1 MKTSIALAIALF
13 AIVGAFAAADF
24 SDDTEFVQY
33 GEDNGHGDE
42 AMVDALSEM
51 RSHAPMHLKFH
62 VSRINKHAMLL
73 QKAKAY
79 GHDFSA
85 SSKAI
90 KAALA
95 ALLSQ
100 LNAGHKHDKA
110 ALAAAHKNSKAAIST
125 TESNGKTK
133 CVEYKNKACPTK
145 RIEGEAKAKMDAAHT
160 RMRNIGKSKAC
171 DSLAHGTWGGMDVDK
186 ANPKFGTVVRNA
198 WDKKRGEYVV
208 AHTKW
213 MAEKKVFETAQKA
226 HTEAMAAFTTAVNL
240 EASNAHNAC
249 KNAHKQYNDLKNEVF
264 NNVKSR
270 KHVYIASLIIH
281 CYVDNLKSNS
291 AAKSCA
297 DKKRKSDTSMWNISA
312 NNLAACVSKAAL
324 QERFGPLSWKPSN
337 KSCELKHWNERAH
350 KEMQTKEKNT
360 KESNAKE
367 IEAKEKAKKEKN
379 TKESN
384 AKREAAEKE
393 KVTKEVNAKEKAA
406 KAKLERD
413 TKAAKEKKEKED
425 ERKLKERN
433 TKEAQM
439 KENNSKEK
447 SLKKEKSDKEKATK
461 ESQAK
466 EKVKKEKDAK
476 EKAAKEKA
484 AKKKEASNKESSKKE
499 KDSKER
505 ATKKERSDK
514 EKVSKEKLE
523 KEKARE
529 EKKNKAIEKDK
540 KEKTSKEKAEKE
552 KAAKAAAIAKE
563 KDDKARERKSKDDE
577 RNAKKKEQQSKE
589 ATAKSNERNDKA
601 AAAERKKKAD
611 EKEQKRRAAGTCTV
625 TAYEHNSYRGRV
637 EQRHSICHRGRYDIR
652 YGTYGRRRGFQAS
665 SFKLSSGCQ
674 QVQLWDEDACRYG
687 YGDNDNIHHS
697 VSSVK
702 YDLND
707 DICGISIWSKC

>member
-1 MKTSIALAIALF
+1 MGGPRSCVFITMKTSIALAIALF

-90 KAALA
+90 KAASA

-125 TESNGKTK
+125 TESNWKTK

-198 WDKKRGEYVV
+198 WDKKRGEYVA

-324 QERFGPLSWKPSN
+324 QERFGPLSWKPSS

-393 KVTKEVNAKEKAA
+393 KVTKEVNAKEKA
-406 KAKLERD
+406 
-413 TKAAKEKKEKED
+413 
-425 ERKLKERN
+425 
-433 TKEAQM
+433 
-439 KENNSKEK
+439 
-447 SLKKEKSDKEKATK
+447 DKEKATK

-484 AKKKEASNKESSKKE
+484 AMKKEASKKE
-499 KDSKER
+499 KDAKER
-505 ATKKERSDK
+505 ATKKERPDK
-514 EKVSKEKLE
+514 EKVSKEKL
-523 KEKARE
+523 
-529 EKKNKAIEKDK
+529 
-540 KEKTSKEKAEKE
+540 EKE

-563 KDDKARERKSKDDE
+563 KDDKARER
-577 RNAKKKEQQSKE
+577 
-589 ATAKSNERNDKA
+589 
-601 AAAERKKKAD
+601 
-611 EKEQKRRAAGTCTV
+611 
-625 TAYEHNSYRGRV
+625 
-637 EQRHSICHRGRYDIR
+637 
-652 YGTYGRRRGFQAS
+652 
-665 SFKLSSGCQ
+665 
-674 QVQLWDEDACRYG
+674 
-687 YGDNDNIHHS
+687 
-697 VSSVK
+697 
-702 YDLND
+702 
-707 DICGISIWSKC
+707 

>member
-1 MKTSIALAIALF
+1 MGVQSCDNNTMKASFALAIALC
-13 AIVGAFAAADF
+13 AIIAVVSADSDELVGRAMQYEEAHEEGADNSHNF
-24 SDDTEFVQY
+24 SRSY
-33 GEDNGHGDE
+33 E
-42 AMVDALSEM
+42 AI
-51 RSHAPMHLKFH
+51 R
-62 VSRINKHAMLL
+62 
-73 QKAKAY
+73 
-79 GHDFSA
+79 
-85 SSKAI
+85 
-90 KAALA
+90 AALA
-95 ALLSQ
+95 SLLSQ
-100 LNAGHKHDKA
+100 LNAGYKHDKA

-198 WDKKRGEYVV
+198 WDKKRGEYVA

-281 CYVDNLKSNS
+281 CYVDNLQSNS

-337 KSCELKHWNERAH
+337 KSCELKHWNERA
-350 KEMQTKEKNT
+350 QKEKQ
-360 KESNAKE
+360 
-367 IEAKEKAKKEKN
+367 
-379 TKESN
+379 
-384 AKREAAEKE
+384 
-393 KVTKEVNAKEKAA
+393 TKEVNAKEKAA

-447 SLKKEKSDKEKATK
+447 SLKKEKSDKEKDTK
-461 ESQAK
+461 ES
-466 EKVKKEKDAK
+466 
-476 EKAAKEKA
+476 
-484 AKKKEASNKESSKKE
+484 
-499 KDSKER
+499 

-523 KEKARE
+523 KDKARE

-540 KEKTSKEKAEKE
+540 KEKPSKEKAEKE
-552 KAAKAAAIAKE
+552 KAAEAA
-563 KDDKARERKSKDDE
+563 
-577 RNAKKKEQQSKE
+577 
-589 ATAKSNERNDKA
+589 AKSNERNDKA

-687 YGDNDNIHHS
+687 YGDNVNIHHS

-707 DICGISIWSKC
+707 DICAISIWSKC

>member
-1 MKTSIALAIALF
+1 M
-13 AIVGAFAAADF
+13 G
-24 SDDTEFVQY
+24 
-33 GEDNGHGDE
+33 
-42 AMVDALSEM
+42 
-51 RSHAPMHLKFH
+51 
-62 VSRINKHAMLL
+62 
-73 QKAKAY
+73 
-79 GHDFSA
+79 
-85 SSKAI
+85 
-90 KAALA
+90 
-95 ALLSQ
+95 
-100 LNAGHKHDKA
+100 
-110 ALAAAHKNSKAAIST
+110 
-125 TESNGKTK
+125 

-198 WDKKRGEYVV
+198 WDKKRGEYVA

-324 QERFGPLSWKPSN
+324 QERFGPLSWKPSS

-425 ERKLKERN
+425 ERKLKES
-433 TKEAQM
+433 
-439 KENNSKEK
+439 NSKEK

-466 EKVKKEKDAK
+466 EKVKKEK
-476 EKAAKEKA
+476 A

-499 KDSKER
+499 KDAKER

-514 EKVSKEKLE
+514 ERS
-523 KEKARE
+523 
-529 EKKNKAIEKDK
+529 D
-540 KEKTSKEKAEKE
+540 KE

-563 KDDKARERKSKDDE
+563 KDDTARERKSKD
-577 RNAKKKEQQSKE
+577 
-589 ATAKSNERNDKA
+589 
-601 AAAERKKKAD
+601 
-611 EKEQKRRAAGTCTV
+611 
-625 TAYEHNSYRGRV
+625 
-637 EQRHSICHRGRYDIR
+637 
-652 YGTYGRRRGFQAS
+652 
-665 SFKLSSGCQ
+665 
-674 QVQLWDEDACRYG
+674 
-687 YGDNDNIHHS
+687 
-697 VSSVK
+697 
-702 YDLND
+702 
-707 DICGISIWSKC
+707 

>member
-1 MKTSIALAIALF
+1 M
-13 AIVGAFAAADF
+13 G
-24 SDDTEFVQY
+24 
-33 GEDNGHGDE
+33 
-42 AMVDALSEM
+42 
-51 RSHAPMHLKFH
+51 
-62 VSRINKHAMLL
+62 
-73 QKAKAY
+73 
-79 GHDFSA
+79 
-85 SSKAI
+85 
-90 KAALA
+90 
-95 ALLSQ
+95 
-100 LNAGHKHDKA
+100 
-110 ALAAAHKNSKAAIST
+110 
-125 TESNGKTK
+125 
-133 CVEYKNKACPTK
+133 YKNKACPTK

-198 WDKKRGEYVV
+198 WDKKRGEYDA

-324 QERFGPLSWKPSN
+324 QERFGPLSWKPSS

-367 IEAKEKAKKEKN
+367 IEAKKEKN
-379 TKESN
+379 TKESD

-499 KDSKER
+499 KDAKER

-514 EKVSKEKLE
+514 EKLEKEKLE

-540 KEKTSKEKAEKE
+540 K
-552 KAAKAAAIAKE
+552 
-563 KDDKARERKSKDDE
+563 
-577 RNAKKKEQQSKE
+577 
-589 ATAKSNERNDKA
+589 
-601 AAAERKKKAD
+601 
-611 EKEQKRRAAGTCTV
+611 G
-625 TAYEHNSYRGRV
+625 
-637 EQRHSICHRGRYDIR
+637 
-652 YGTYGRRRGFQAS
+652 
-665 SFKLSSGCQ
+665 
-674 QVQLWDEDACRYG
+674 
-687 YGDNDNIHHS
+687 
-697 VSSVK
+697 
-702 YDLND
+702 
-707 DICGISIWSKC
+707 

>member
-1 MKTSIALAIALF
+1 M
-13 AIVGAFAAADF
+13 G
-24 SDDTEFVQY
+24 
-33 GEDNGHGDE
+33 
-42 AMVDALSEM
+42 
-51 RSHAPMHLKFH
+51 
-62 VSRINKHAMLL
+62 
-73 QKAKAY
+73 
-79 GHDFSA
+79 
-85 SSKAI
+85 
-90 KAALA
+90 
-95 ALLSQ
+95 
-100 LNAGHKHDKA
+100 
-110 ALAAAHKNSKAAIST
+110 AAIST

-198 WDKKRGEYVV
+198 WDKKRGEYVA

-324 QERFGPLSWKPSN
+324 QERFGPLSWKPSS

-350 KEMQTKEKNT
+350 KEMQT
-360 KESNAKE
+360 
-367 IEAKEKAKKEKN
+367 KEKN

-413 TKAAKEKKEKED
+413 TKA
-425 ERKLKERN
+425 LKERN

-447 SLKKEKSDKEKATK
+447 SLKKEKSDKEKA
-461 ESQAK
+461 
-466 EKVKKEKDAK
+466 
-476 EKAAKEKA
+476 

-499 KDSKER
+499 KDAKER

-625 TAYEHNSYRGRV
+625 TAYEHNSYRGRD
-637 EQRHSICHRGRYDIR
+637 DIR

-674 QVQLWDEDACRYG
+674 QV
-687 YGDNDNIHHS
+687 
-697 VSSVK
+697 
-702 YDLND
+702 
-707 DICGISIWSKC
+707 